1 MREDEVEAM
10 LAIDGAGLEVR
21 DYKQWAT
28 TGRAMNYQASI
39 YLPKDFH
46 KKTRPNPDGTALVF
60 TGMGETRSEAI
71 ANAWQKYQ
79 QFAETK
85 LGLQTIQ
92 NLNKQLMFRI

>member
-28 TGRAMNYQASI
+28 TGRAMNYEAMIS
-39 YLPKDFH
+39 LPKGFY
-46 KKTRPNPDGTALVF
+46 KKPRPDTNGTALMF

-79 QFAETK
+79 QFASTEV
-85 LGLQTIQ
+85 GLNAIQ
-92 NLNKQLMFRI
+92 NHNKQLMFRI